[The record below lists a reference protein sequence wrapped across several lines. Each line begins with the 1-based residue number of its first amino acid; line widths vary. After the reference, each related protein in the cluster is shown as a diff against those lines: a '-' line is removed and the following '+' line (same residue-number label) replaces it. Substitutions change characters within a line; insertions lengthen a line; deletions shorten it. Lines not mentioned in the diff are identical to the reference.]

1 MRLPDP
7 APYPEFVW
15 LMDRATLI
23 LTDSGGIQEE
33 APTLGKP
40 VLVLRDTTERPE
52 ALASGAIELVGTDVD
67 RIVERVAML
76 LEDSTERQRRRAAV
90 NPYGDGHAAGR
101 ILRSDRS
108 PRLDGLACLRRPTFD
123 APKSPFSVPRRYATL
138 PPHQRDVRALLASH
152 TASADPPISHLTCA
166 LEGQAVRVAIVHDW
180 FVTYAGSERVV
191 EQLIALYPQADV
203 FSLIEFLSP
212 SDRRM
217 LAGKQVT
224 TSFLQKMP
232 FVRRKYAAYLP
243 LMPLA
248 IEQLNL
254 AGYDLVI
261 SSSHC
266 VAKGV
271 LTGPDQL
278 HVSYVHT
285 PMRYAW
291 DAQHEYL
298 NGRGVDRGLRSW
310 AARWMLHKLRIW
322 DHRSAAGVDSFV
334 ANSRFIARRIAKVYR
349 RDADVIYPPVDTA
362 AFSPLAKRDD
372 FYLTASRLV
381 PYKRVDVLVEAFA
394 RLPDRRLV
402 VVGDGPELGR
412 LRAKATPNVSLVG
425 YQDAAA
431 LRDYL
436 QRARAFLFASRED
449 FGIVLVEAQA
459 AARR

>member
-1 MRLPDP
+1 
-7 APYPEFVW
+7 
-15 LMDRATLI
+15 
-23 LTDSGGIQEE
+23 
-33 APTLGKP
+33 
-40 VLVLRDTTERPE
+40 
-52 ALASGAIELVGTDVD
+52 
-67 RIVERVAML
+67 
-76 LEDSTERQRRRAAV
+76 
-90 NPYGDGHAAGR
+90 
-101 ILRSDRS
+101 
-108 PRLDGLACLRRPTFD
+108 
-123 APKSPFSVPRRYATL
+123 
-138 PPHQRDVRALLASH
+138 
-152 TASADPPISHLTCA
+152 
-166 LEGQAVRVAIVHDW
+166 VRVAIVHDW

-459 AARR
+459 AGAPVIAFGQGGALETIRPLDSPHPSGVLFGEQTAAAVVQAVHTYEQQEHRIRTADCRASAERFGIARFQRELLDHVSRQLALFHTRVHDDGANVLDEPSGEMRAA